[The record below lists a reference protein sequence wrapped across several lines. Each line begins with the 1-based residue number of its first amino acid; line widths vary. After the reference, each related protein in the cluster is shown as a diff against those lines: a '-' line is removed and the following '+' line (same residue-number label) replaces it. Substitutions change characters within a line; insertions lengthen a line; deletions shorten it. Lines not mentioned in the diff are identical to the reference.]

1 MGVLAVG
8 TYVLLKQPDGLVTP
22 FRFQNF
28 HAGEVRTFEG
38 LPYLYAG
45 FGFSGGTLDLQ
56 GANISAAL
64 VFAVNKLD
72 LDVFKQAADERWIA
86 QVSTVWL
93 DPDTLAETDNYSS
106 EVYQIIGF
114 EHDSSRLQIRLGS
127 PLNAVGAD
135 APRRTLT
142 QRLVG
147 ALPSTG
153 QISLS

>member
-1 MGVLAVG
+1 MLAIG
-8 TYVLLKQPDGLVTP
+8 TFVRLLQPDGIVTP

-28 HAGEVRTFEG
+28 YAKESPVFQG

-45 FGFSGGTLDLQ
+45 FGFSGGTLDIQ
-56 GANISAAL
+56 GGNISATL

-86 QVSTVWL
+86 QINTVWL
-93 DPDTLAETDNYSS
+93 DPETLEQTDKFNT
-106 EVYQIIGF
+106 EIYQIVGF

-127 PLNAVGAD
+127 PLNAVNAD
-135 APRRTLT
+135 TPRRVLT
-142 QRLVG
+142 QALVG

-153 QISLS
+153 NISLN